1 MEDHEKLS
9 GGHGK
14 TLNSERMAAA
24 RSAGMSGLAGPGD
37 LAGPDRPMEADRL
50 TRAGGSMGVGRP
62 RRKGSVGGGET
73 VSAAPNLSGAG
84 AAKVPGAFAGAGR
97 KKLPDLLGW
106 LAALLAVLALFLL
119 PAAALCGW
127 WWPDS
132 CLWASSPAVTLPGYE
147 DTVWGETDDAG
158 RAVPT
163 QPAEPGGQAA
173 ESGVGAAL
181 LPEAGQAEAAGAA
194 RVYIGGDRIEFS
206 DAPPLI
212 SRGRVMV
219 PMRQVFESNYVQCR
233 VLWLSESRQAAVFDQ
248 KGRCL
253 LFTAGAGEYQIL
265 QKDVPAES
273 RPLDAPAMIS
283 QGRIYLPLRALLET
297 FSYKVEWNE
306 RSRRVD
312 IQDGY
317 PAWRKLLPPEEWA
330 KELKIWEEQL
340 KEGCLPCY
348 IKPYLR

>member
-1 MEDHEKLS
+1 M
-9 GGHGK
+9 
-14 TLNSERMAAA
+14 NSERMAAA
-24 RSAGMSGLAGPGD
+24 RSVGMSGLAGMGD
-37 LAGPDRPMEADRL
+37 LAGPDRTMEADRL

-119 PAAALCGW
+119 PAAALCSW

-132 CLWASSPAVTLPGYE
+132 CLWALSPAVTLPGYE

-173 ESGVGAAL
+173 
-181 LPEAGQAEAAGAA
+181 GAA
-194 RVYIGGDRIEFS
+194 RVYIGGDRIEFP

-212 SRGRVMV
+212 SQGRVMV

-233 VLWLSESRQAAVFDQ
+233 VLWLAESRQAAVFDQ

-253 LFTAGAGEYQIL
+253 LFTADAGEYQIL

-348 IKPYLR
+348 IKPYLG